1 MPFRIAT
8 FLAASAV
15 AAGLAEWF
23 FGWPFVGWGAWLG
36 ALAWLA
42 LDAWRA
48 NRLLNVLRQGGAGL
62 PSRGPGIWGE
72 LAERIRKLLREREQE
87 TRQAQDRLQEFL
99 AAFQASP
106 NGVKTT

>member
-8 FLAASAV
+8 FLMSSALV
-15 AAGLAEWF
+15 AGLANWF
-23 FGWPFVGWGAWLG
+23 FGWAWVGWGAWVG

-62 PSRGPGIWGE
+62 QSRD
-72 LAERIRKLLREREQE
+72 RK
-87 TRQAQDRLQEFL
+87 
-99 AAFQASP
+99 S
-106 NGVKTT
+106 VV